1 MTKDDPISEALSEVL
16 DPEMGISVIE
26 LGLIYGIERDQ
37 GHVEVTMT
45 LTSPGCPVAP
55 EIMAAVHRA
64 TLSVEDVES
73 VHVQPNFF
81 APLESQNTCNGGCS
95 NGTRRVLTSIQ
106 SRFSSLHRIHHEH
119 GDCHRSDS
127 TRDRSNPFRVF

>member
-16 DPEMGISVIE
+16 DPEMGISVTE

-73 VHVQPNFF
+73 VHVNLTFS
-81 APLESQNTCNGGCS
+81 PLWNP
-95 NGTRRVLTSIQ
+95 
-106 SRFSSLHRIHHEH
+106 RIHATEDAQMEL
-119 GDCHRSDS
+119 G
-127 TRDRSNPFRVF
+127 VF

>member
-45 LTSPGCPVAP
+45 ITSPGCPVAP

-73 VHVQPNFF
+73 VHVNLTFS
-81 APLESQNTCNGGCS
+81 PLWNP
-95 NGTRRVLTSIQ
+95 
-106 SRFSSLHRIHHEH
+106 RIHATEDAQMEL
-119 GDCHRSDS
+119 G
-127 TRDRSNPFRVF
+127 VF